1 MTKSILQEPGE
12 EQMILIQTSLIVEQ
26 QISIKEQQKEI
37 AKQQTAIANLVGG
50 ERGGRLPNPW
60 W

>member
-26 QISIKEQQKEI
+26 QISIKEQHKEI
-37 AKQQTAIANLVGG
+37 TKQQTAIANLVGG